1 MAWMGGNAKTTSLSA
16 WDPLTLNKYCMKG
29 VVTMSLSNNIKA
41 SLGKIEVVAPNPA
54 STSVHTTVL
63 SPGSPTS

>member
-1 MAWMGGNAKTTSLSA
+1 
-16 WDPLTLNKYCMKG
+16 
-29 VVTMSLSNNIKA
+29 MSLSNNIKA